1 MSDQKV
7 RKSEEQWKSELSPEA
22 YRVLRLKGTEP
33 PFSGRYWNHK
43 EEGFYS
49 CAGCGQ
55 VLFAADTKFDSGC
68 GWPSFWDAVDPDCIE
83 YREDHTH
90 GMHRIEV
97 LCARCGGH
105 LGHVFED
112 GPPPTGQRYCINS
125 ASLSFQKPTSDNSK
139 QE

>member
-55 VLFAADTKFDSGC
+55 VLFAADAKFDSGC
-68 GWPSFWDAVDPDCIE
+68 GWPSFWDAVDPDRIE
-83 YREDHTH
+83 YREDRTH

-112 GPPPTGQRYCINS
+112 GPRPTGQRYCINS
-125 ASLSFQKPTSDNSK
+125 ASLSFLEPTSDNSK
-139 QE
+139 RG

>member
-7 RKSEEQWKSELSPEA
+7 RKTEEQWKSELSAEA
-22 YRVLRLKGTEP
+22 YRVLRLKGTEY
-33 PFSGRYWNHK
+33 PFSGRYWNHH

-55 VLFAADTKFDSGC
+55 VLFASEAKFDSGC
-68 GWPSFWDAVDPDCIE
+68 GWPSFWDAVDPERIE
-83 YREDHTH
+83 CREDHTH

-112 GPPPTGQRYCINS
+112 GPPPTDQRYCINS
-125 ASLSFQKPTSDNSK
+125 ASLSFQKPQTS
-139 QE
+139 